1 LTPKGILKMKE
12 IYKNGDN
19 IMLLYKIV
27 LLKKRIDR
35 VREELDSLIAEGG
48 EYSQILT
55 VSKKL
60 DALIVNY
67 TKIKGEIKEGEIKD
81 GNNN

>member
-1 LTPKGILKMKE
+1 MKE

-27 LLKKRIDR
+27 LLKKRIDK
-35 VREELDSLIAEGG
+35 VREELDSLIKEGG
-48 EYSQILT
+48 DYSQVLT
-55 VSKKL
+55 VSQKL

-67 TKIKGEIKEGEIKD
+67 TKIKGEIKD
-81 GNNN
+81 GNN

>member
-1 LTPKGILKMKE
+1 MKE

-27 LLKKRIDR
+27 LLKKRIDK
-35 VREELDSLIAEGG
+35 VREELDLLIKEGG
-48 EYSQILT
+48 DYSQILT
-55 VSKKL
+55 VSQKL

-67 TKIKGEIKEGEIKD
+67 TKVRGEIKNGDIER
-81 GNNN
+81 